1 MDIVKLKESIEKN
14 TLDDSLLVLEWQDN
28 DFIAQ
33 QYIKEIAR
41 KKCLNILYVNSLE
54 ECDNSFNFFEEEN
67 NYLYVMNVDKFES
80 KLESF
85 NNFKNVIIVCNKIV
99 NDFVNSYVIKIPK
112 LEQWQISDYMTM
124 KCEGVNIQ
132 KLNWLQKISNNDI
145 YRIENEINKLS
156 IFKKEYQD
164 DIFNLLNEEGGY
176 GDLSD
181 SNFYDFTNAI
191 KTKDINKLKD
201 LLIEISNIDVE
212 PIGIVTML
220 HKDFKLIIDIK
231 LSKLSTQEE
240 INEFIKANKMSLAQ
254 FKYYKMNLVNLFNEQ
269 KLARILKFIDSIDYD
284 LKSGNLSVLSSDKNR
299 FIDYIVCNL
308 LCI

>member
-14 TLDDSLLVLEWQDN
+14 TLDDSLLILEWQDS

-33 QYIKEIAR
+33 QYVKAITKNKSLE
-41 KKCLNILYVNSLE
+41 ILYAHSLE
-54 ECDNSFNFFEEEN
+54 ECSGASSFFEEES
-67 NYLYVMNVDKFES
+67 NYLYVMNVETFES
-80 KLESF
+80 KLEDF
-85 NNFKNVIIVCNKIV
+85 VDFKNVVIICKEVKNA
-99 NDFVNSYVIKIPK
+99 FVNSYVVKIPK
-112 LEQWQISDYMTM
+112 LETWQINDYMTM

-145 YRIENEINKLS
+145 YRIDNEIGKLS
-156 IFKKEYQD
+156 IFRKEQQD

-191 KTKDINKLKD
+191 KMKDINKLKD

-212 PIGIVTML
+212 PMGIVTML
-220 HKDFKLIIDIK
+220 HRDFKLITDVK
-231 LSKLSTQEE
+231 LTKLDTQEE
-240 INEFIKANKMSLAQ
+240 IDKFTKANKMSLAQ
-254 FKYYKMNLVNLFNEQ
+254 FKFYKNNLVRQFDEGR
-269 KLARILKFIDSIDYD
+269 LAKTLKFLDSVDYD
-284 LKSGNLSVLSSDKNR
+284 LKSGNLGVISSDKDR

-308 LCI
+308 VSI